1 MTVTIDDVI
10 MQIEELR
17 LELVKMKVSKGYSDP
32 EVVRASQKLD
42 KVLNEY
48 QELVKHT
55 KSDFLKRIK

>member
-1 MTVTIDDVI
+1 MTVTIDDLI

-17 LELVKMKVSKGYSDP
+17 LELVEIKVATGYSDP

-48 QELVKHT
+48 QELVKLT
-55 KSDFLKRIK
+55 KSDYLIRIK